1 MPLVSRWS
9 ELGETRYAKALAML
23 NLGRVFLIVAAAMVG
38 VFGHSASFID
48 ALAQF
53 VPGMVHDMPAWF
65 GRIGFAGAWQQIIQ
79 PILALPAWSPFVAL
93 GIVFV
98 LLGLL
103 RRR

>member
-1 MPLVSRWS
+1 MPLVSCWS
-9 ELGETRYAKALAML
+9 ELGETRYAKAFAML

-53 VPGMVHDMPAWF
+53 APGMVHGMPAWF
-65 GRIGFAGAWQQIIQ
+65 GRMGLTGAWQQIIQ
-79 PILALPAWSPFVAL
+79 PILGLPVWSPFLAL
-93 GIVFV
+93 GTVFV
-98 LLGLL
+98 LVGLL